1 MKTLNF
7 RPLSRP
13 RLLFYAQSE
22 KMSIVDSILF
32 WYNLKQTNRVHRNM
46 IRTFV
51 LTDLERIL
59 EIERHSFPKSPYSKM
74 TFIHLYWLYP
84 KTFWVYAGQPKDQ
97 EKEEVYGYLIFS
109 EDGHLISLAVHPK
122 HRRRGI
128 GERLIKKAVESLAV
142 KKLWA
147 EVRQS
152 NQGALAFY
160 RKIGFQIVG
169 TVSNYYGNEDA
180 LIVQFLQG

>member
-1 MKTLNF
+1 MGIGEFTPQPMI
-7 RPLSRP
+7 RPFVPADLSR
-13 RLLFYAQSE
+13 LLQ
-22 KMSIVDSILF
+22 
-32 WYNLKQTNRVHRNM
+32 
-46 IRTFV
+46 
-51 LTDLERIL
+51 
-59 EIERHSFPKSPYSKM
+59 IEQQSFPKSPYSR
-74 TFIHLYWLYP
+74 TTLIQLFLVYP
-84 KTFWVYAGQPKDQ
+84 ETFWVYVGQPKDQ
-97 EKEEVYGYLIFS
+97 EKEEVQGYLISS

-142 KKLWA
+142 KKIWA

>member
-1 MKTLNF
+1 
-7 RPLSRP
+7 
-13 RLLFYAQSE
+13 
-22 KMSIVDSILF
+22 MSIVVSILF
-32 WYNLKQTNRVHRNM
+32 GYNLERTSHVHRNM

-51 LTDLERIL
+51 LTDLDRIL
-59 EIERHSFPKSPYSKM
+59 EIEQHSFPKSPYSKM
-74 TFIHLYWLYP
+74 TFIYLCWLYP
-84 KTFWVYAGQPKDQ
+84 KTFWVYVGQPKDQ
-97 EKEEVYGYLIFS
+97 EKGEVHGYLISS

-142 KKLWA
+142 KKIWA

-180 LIVQFLQG
+180 LIVQFLKE